1 MTKRHLLAPLL
12 ATTLCLTFPLL
23 SRGTD
28 DGGFASFSQSDLSFF
43 EKKIRPLLVERCHTC
58 HSKKADT
65 IEAGLRLDSRQAMIA
80 GGETGPAIV
89 PGNPEKSLLIES
101 IHYGGTYEM
110 PPDSKLPEEEINL
123 LSQWIKLGAPWPAE
137 AADAEV
143 DVTEHFSL
151 QQRKKDHW
159 CWQPLK
165 SSSPPA
171 VQDTLWPRE
180 FIDRFILGRLEQE
193 GLKPATEA
201 NRNQWLRRVTFDLTG
216 LPPTLDEID
225 HFLADRTPVA
235 YEHVVERLLASPRF
249 GEHWARYWMDLIRY
263 GETKAFAQDYSAPFV
278 FRYRDYLIRAY
289 NADVAYDQFIREA
302 LAGDLLEKPRLDPLD
317 GGNESV
323 MGPGFVYLTD
333 GHHGPADI
341 HADEARV
348 FDTIIDTTSK
358 AFLALTLS
366 CCRCHDHK
374 FDALS
379 MQDYYSLYGVLASSR
394 IDFANTVSHEKCMQ
408 VKKDLQQKKKA
419 VRKALI
425 AHIQGEF
432 KNLDLSN
439 HEQYIAFYEELKT
452 NEAWK
457 KENHLLYPLT
467 SVLLA
472 SDTAARIKA
481 WNKLA
486 QVSLPTNANPVD
498 DTGPGSPSTW
508 FPSGLGFDPTQ
519 RPAGTIVLSPEGNA
533 AVNAIVGSSWA
544 AGDLASRLAGSLKSP
559 TFLLPKKISLRVQG
573 RHGRVRLYVQH
584 YEMVGQG
591 PTTTSLDIPV
601 NKDTWHWI
609 SFDTRLWEGKRG
621 YLEFLQNG
629 DQMQFVSRKQHD
641 WWHEED
647 GYLAIDQVVVGK
659 PQKTDLKSPA
669 AAAWAITGKPPE
681 SLVAATA
688 FFSRRIEQLL
698 SQWQAG
704 TVERGGEEILA
715 ALFAVGGPWEATS
728 SDNTP
733 LRKMIEDYRQH
744 TQNIPKPVY
753 ARSLADGPGA
763 DEAMHI
769 RGNPA
774 APSKQP
780 AKRHFLDAID
790 PQPFAEWGSGRQNW
804 AEAAVV
810 AGMPLT
816 ARVEVNRI
824 WYRLF
829 GRGIVES
836 IDNFGLKGSPPSH
849 PALLDCLA
857 DAFVRSGWSRK
868 ELIRRL
874 VLSSTYRMSTQASQK
889 SLAIDPDNIFLQH
902 ARVRRLPAESIRD
915 AVLATSGSLNPTMY
929 GPGVPLNLDQ
939 TSPSRA
945 RPLKSGP
952 LDGNGRR
959 TVYQE
964 MRRNYLP
971 PLLLAFDL
979 PQAAVALGERGVTN
993 VPAQSLAMLNDP
1005 FIIQE
1010 ANRWADQLV
1019 HADKLSTEQRIN
1031 LVHRIAFSRPATEK
1045 EIDLS
1050 KHMLNYFQEPS
1061 LDEDQQASPSQQAW
1075 QNLCHLMLNRKEFIF
1090 IR

>member
-235 YEHVVERLLASPRF
+235 YERVVERLLASPRF

-408 VKKDLQQKKKA
+408 VKKDLQQKKK
-419 VRKALI
+419 
-425 AHIQGEF
+425 
-432 KNLDLSN
+432 SC
-439 HEQYIAFYEELKT
+439 
-452 NEAWK
+452 
-457 KENHLLYPLT
+457 
-467 SVLLA
+467 S
-472 SDTAARIKA
+472 
-481 WNKLA
+481 
-486 QVSLPTNANPVD
+486 
-498 DTGPGSPSTW
+498 
-508 FPSGLGFDPTQ
+508 
-519 RPAGTIVLSPEGNA
+519 
-533 AVNAIVGSSWA
+533 
-544 AGDLASRLAGSLKSP
+544 
-559 TFLLPKKISLRVQG
+559 
-573 RHGRVRLYVQH
+573 
-584 YEMVGQG
+584 
-591 PTTTSLDIPV
+591 
-601 NKDTWHWI
+601 
-609 SFDTRLWEGKRG
+609 
-621 YLEFLQNG
+621 
-629 DQMQFVSRKQHD
+629 
-641 WWHEED
+641 
-647 GYLAIDQVVVGK
+647 
-659 PQKTDLKSPA
+659 
-669 AAAWAITGKPPE
+669 
-681 SLVAATA
+681 
-688 FFSRRIEQLL
+688 
-698 SQWQAG
+698 
-704 TVERGGEEILA
+704 
-715 ALFAVGGPWEATS
+715 
-728 SDNTP
+728 
-733 LRKMIEDYRQH
+733 
-744 TQNIPKPVY
+744 
-753 ARSLADGPGA
+753 
-763 DEAMHI
+763 
-769 RGNPA
+769 
-774 APSKQP
+774 
-780 AKRHFLDAID
+780 
-790 PQPFAEWGSGRQNW
+790 
-804 AEAAVV
+804 
-810 AGMPLT
+810 
-816 ARVEVNRI
+816 
-824 WYRLF
+824 
-829 GRGIVES
+829 
-836 IDNFGLKGSPPSH
+836 
-849 PALLDCLA
+849 
-857 DAFVRSGWSRK
+857 
-868 ELIRRL
+868 
-874 VLSSTYRMSTQASQK
+874 
-889 SLAIDPDNIFLQH
+889 
-902 ARVRRLPAESIRD
+902 
-915 AVLATSGSLNPTMY
+915 
-929 GPGVPLNLDQ
+929 
-939 TSPSRA
+939 
-945 RPLKSGP
+945 
-952 LDGNGRR
+952 
-959 TVYQE
+959 
-964 MRRNYLP
+964 
-971 PLLLAFDL
+971 
-979 PQAAVALGERGVTN
+979 
-993 VPAQSLAMLNDP
+993 
-1005 FIIQE
+1005 
-1010 ANRWADQLV
+1010 
-1019 HADKLSTEQRIN
+1019 
-1031 LVHRIAFSRPATEK
+1031 
-1045 EIDLS
+1045 
-1050 KHMLNYFQEPS
+1050 
-1061 LDEDQQASPSQQAW
+1061 
-1075 QNLCHLMLNRKEFIF
+1075 
-1090 IR
+1090 